1 MCVLLC
7 ARRFEDMQT
16 RKLSRIS
23 EKLATDDL
31 STHTPVKKRRKLS
44 LSLKKEKLKSHSDDG
59 VLLANSK
66 EVQSTA
72 SVDLTSNSPR
82 ELKLSSTSLKPA
94 VEFGVITNSDQS
106 SSELMSELEP
116 AVEEST
122 AHSKQSNAELTSP
135 PTPDTGALQPMQ
147 TEVVHS
153 DGYYLFNFKFILDIV
168 ITSSPERHVITQESS
183 TVVGRFKSL
192 SRM

>member
-1 MCVLLC
+1 
-7 ARRFEDMQT
+7 MQT
-16 RKLSRIS
+16 RKSSRIS

-44 LSLKKEKLKSHSDDG
+44 LSLRKEKLKSHSDDG

-66 EVQSTA
+66 EVQSTV
-72 SVDLTSNSPR
+72 SIDLTSNSPR
-82 ELKLSSTSLKPA
+82 KLKLSSTSLKPA
-94 VEFGVITNSDQS
+94 AEVGVITNSDQS

-122 AHSKQSNAELTSP
+122 AHSKQSNAELTLP
-135 PTPDTGALQPMQ
+135 PPDNGALQPMQ

-153 DGYYLFNFKFILDIV
+153 DGYYLFNFKFILDVV

>member
-1 MCVLLC
+1 
-7 ARRFEDMQT
+7 MQT
-16 RKLSRIS
+16 RISSRIK
-23 EKLATDDL
+23 KLATDDL

-44 LSLKKEKLKSHSDDG
+44 LSLRKEKLS
-59 VLLANSK
+59 VTSK
-66 EVQSTA
+66 LQRGSTIY
-72 SVDLTSNSPR
+72 SVSLIRVDLTSNSPR
-82 ELKLSSTSLKPA
+82 KLKLSTTSSKPP
-94 VEFGVITNSDQS
+94 VELGVIINSEQS

-122 AHSKQSNAELTSP
+122 AHTKQSNAELTSP

-192 SRM
+192 SRMYNR